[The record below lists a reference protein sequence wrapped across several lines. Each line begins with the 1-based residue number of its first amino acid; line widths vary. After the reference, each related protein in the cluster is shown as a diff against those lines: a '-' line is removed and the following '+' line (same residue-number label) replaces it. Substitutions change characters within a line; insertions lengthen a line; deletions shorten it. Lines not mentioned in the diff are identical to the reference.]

1 MNVTRRPIPPAA
13 SRQTAADSLR
23 AAMFAIALGLAAS
36 LSWGIAD
43 FLGGIQSRRMP
54 VVAVVLGSQLAGLV
68 LVVAI
73 VAARGKG
80 IPSGDLVLYA
90 ALSSVGGIVG
100 LTAFYRA
107 LSIGA
112 MGVVAPLSSTA
123 AVIPLVVGIAT
134 GDRPSALQGAGVAV
148 AIVGVLLASREA
160 SEHGEAGVSKGA
172 GLALIS
178 AVGFGCFFL
187 AIDKASDSDVLW
199 AVCVNRTVSVF
210 LLGLALLV
218 TRPKLGL
225 RPADMRTLAIVGT
238 LDILANG
245 FFALAATKGLV
256 SVVSVLSSLYP
267 VMTVILARYILKER
281 LRGIQRIGAAL
292 ALAGAA
298 LISAGG

>member
-1 MNVTRRPIPPAA
+1 V
-13 SRQTAADSLR
+13 
-23 AAMFAIALGLAAS
+23 FAIALGLAAS
-36 LSWGIAD
+36 LSWGVAD

-68 LVVAI
+68 LVAGI
-73 VAARGKG
+73 VAARGEG
-80 IPSGDLVLYA
+80 IPGGDFILYA

-100 LTAFYRA
+100 LTAFYKA

-123 AVIPLVVGIAT
+123 AVIPLVVGLAT
-134 GDRPSALQGAGVAV
+134 GDRPRALQGMGVAV
-148 AIVGVLLASREA
+148 ALVGVLLASREA
-160 SEHGEAGVSKGA
+160 GEHGGSVSKGA
-172 GLALIS
+172 GLALVS

-199 AVCVNRTVSVF
+199 AVCVNRTVSVA
-210 LLGLALLV
+210 LLGLALLA

-225 RPADMRTLAIVGT
+225 HPADLRMLAVVGV

-256 SVVSVLSSLYP
+256 SVVSVLASLYP
-267 VMTVILARYILKER
+267 VMTVILARVVLKER
-281 LRGIQRIGAAL
+281 LRGVQRIGAAL
-292 ALAGAA
+292 ALAGVA
-298 LISAGG
+298 LISAG